1 MSRGEF
7 VNDIVDILAADEQPP
22 DWLIPDLLVQGSM
35 VCLVGESGAGKSF
48 VSYTLALAV
57 ASGVAALSGLVPAG
71 EPRRVLYFD
80 DENSRQDRD
89 KYLRR
94 AWLGLKAA
102 NRGKEPN
109 LKLLNQNLWPVRAE
123 LGDDDWDERAREWVE
138 HIVPHMIVFD
148 TANACFGIEEEND
161 NGKAARHIKKVKT
174 LLRVNEDVVTAT
186 AVILKHAK
194 TRTER
199 GQIRTV
205 RGAKIWKDQSDSMLF
220 QVKAGGR
227 PRKDNLSL
235 TRLIPDKIRAYGLQ
249 RPIYITPR
257 WVDAER
263 TGLVLEGSYSAGKDH
278 LKAEKDDE
286 DD

>member
-1 MSRGEF
+1 MSSDF
-7 VNDIVDILAADEQPP
+7 VNNIVDILAAEEIPP

-48 VSYTLALAV
+48 VTYTLALAV
-57 ASGVAALSGLVPAG
+57 AAGVPALSGLVPAG

-102 NRGKEPN
+102 NKGKEPS
-109 LKLLNQNLWPVRAE
+109 LKLLNQNMWAVRAE
-123 LGDDDWDERAREWVE
+123 LGSDDWHERATEWVE
-138 HIVPHMIVFD
+138 HIVPHLIVFD
-148 TANACFGIEEEND
+148 TANACFGILEEND
-161 NGKAARHIKKVKT
+161 NGQAGKHIKRIKT
-174 LLRVNEDVVTAT
+174 LLAVNEDVVTAT
-186 AVILKHAK
+186 AIVLKHAK

-199 GQIRTV
+199 GQIRTM
-205 RGAKIWKDQSDSMLF
+205 RGAKGWKDQSDSMLF
-220 QVKAGGR
+220 QIKAGGR

-257 WVDAER
+257 WTDEAR

-278 LKAEKDDE
+278 QKAEDE
-286 DD
+286 EE